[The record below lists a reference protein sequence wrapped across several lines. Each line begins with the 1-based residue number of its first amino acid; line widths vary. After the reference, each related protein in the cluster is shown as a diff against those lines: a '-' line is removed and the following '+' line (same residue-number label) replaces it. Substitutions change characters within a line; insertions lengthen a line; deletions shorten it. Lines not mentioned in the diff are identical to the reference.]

1 MAAIRLTCDTS
12 VVIDAL
18 EGTRPA
24 AVELFA
30 RVRSGQLDVA
40 FATRPQYELQ
50 RHTMDEVRALIG
62 TLPMT
67 LPTTARYDVSTY
79 GGGDTYATESASS
92 GPNLI
97 PTSWRLDVAR
107 LGVDTLLGGDA
118 ADLSNPTMAAVGK
131 LGALDSDHLEAHRR
145 SGRDVFVTSDERLLK
160 AARERGFDAAT
171 PEELIA
177 RSGWPAR

>member
-1 MAAIRLTCDTS
+1 MSLTRLTCDTS

-40 FATRPQYELQ
+40 FATRLQYELQ

-67 LPTTARYDVSTY
+67 LPTTARYGVSTY
-79 GGGDTYATESASS
+79 GGGDTYATELASS

-97 PTSWRLDVAR
+97 PTTWRLDAAQ
-107 LGVDTLLGGDA
+107 LGVDTVLGGDA
-118 ADLSNPTMAAVGK
+118 ADVSNPTMDTVGWC
-131 LGALDSDHLEAHRR
+131 ARQRSSRSPPPFR
-145 SGRDVFVTSDERLLK
+145 SGPFRHK
-160 AARERGFDAAT
+160 
-171 PEELIA
+171 
-177 RSGWPAR
+177 

>member
-1 MAAIRLTCDTS
+1 MSVMRLTCDTS

-30 RVRSGQLDVA
+30 RVRSGQLNAA
-40 FATRPQYELQ
+40 FATRLQYELQ

-62 TLPMT
+62 SLPMP

-79 GGGDTYATESASS
+79 GGGDTYAIESASS

-97 PTSWRLDVAR
+97 PTTWRLDVAR
-107 LGVDTLLGGDA
+107 LGVDTVLGGDA
-118 ADLSNPTMAAVGK
+118 ADPRNPTMDAVGK
-131 LGALDSDHLEAHRR
+131 LGALDSDHSETHPHSRR
-145 SGRDVFVTSDERLLK
+145 Q
-160 AARERGFDAAT
+160 
-171 PEELIA
+171 
-177 RSGWPAR
+177 